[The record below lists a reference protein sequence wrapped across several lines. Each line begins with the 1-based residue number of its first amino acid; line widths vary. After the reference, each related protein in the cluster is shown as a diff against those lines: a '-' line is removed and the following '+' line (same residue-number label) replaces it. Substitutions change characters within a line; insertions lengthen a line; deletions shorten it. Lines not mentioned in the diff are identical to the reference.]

1 MTPLRHAPCFRC
13 SQDLQETSMEKR
25 HWALYGMIAVMV
37 AGLVG
42 AMGAAGAREALSRAP
57 RVNDAAYRG
66 GLDQGRLA
74 AERGGPVASVGR
86 GRAGEKREHFGIG
99 YGEGLRSN

>member
-1 MTPLRHAPCFRC
+1 
-13 SQDLQETSMEKR
+13 MEKR

-57 RVNDAAYRG
+57 RFNDAAYRD
-66 GLDQGRLA
+66 GLYQGRLA
-74 AERGGPVASVGR
+74 AERGDTVPSVGR
-86 GRAGEKREHFGIG
+86 WSAAEKREHFGIG
-99 YGEGLRSN
+99 YREGLRSN

>member
-42 AMGAAGAREALSRAP
+42 AVGAAGARGALLRAP
-57 RVNDAAYRG
+57 RVNDAAYRD
-66 GLDQGRLA
+66 GLYQGRLSP
-74 AERGGPVASVGR
+74 ERGGTVPSVGR
-86 GRAGEKREHFGIG
+86 GSAAEKREHFWIG
-99 YGEGLRSN
+99 NWGGMRSN